1 MPKQDGNHSSKGL
14 LRSATFGF
22 GSFNKHYHAHF
33 YVRHKI
39 FLVNLFCT
47 PHLQRR
53 GGQLLPPL
61 ITSLAAVLK
70 DDTTLVE
77 FVTSATTSR
86 R

>member
-1 MPKQDGNHSSKGL
+1 MPKQDGNHNSKGL

-53 GGQLLPPL
+53 EATASAPNY
-61 ITSLAAVLK
+61 
-70 DDTTLVE
+70 
-77 FVTSATTSR
+77 VTGCR
-86 R
+86 IEG

>member
-1 MPKQDGNHSSKGL
+1 MPKQDGNHNSKGL

-47 PHLQRR
+47 PHLQR
-53 GGQLLPPL
+53 GGQLLPTL